1 MARSPLAPLHGAILG
16 LTHPHSGKHVSTLHN
31 LAEVGTISLWENE
44 PGAARDPS
52 IPKSRKVKFV
62 SSDVD
67 AVLSRPEIDFAIVS
81 VRTDQAAALARRVLA
96 AGKHLLAEKPVGLT
110 AAEIRGVMRAAA
122 RAKRQAGV
130 LYTNRAHP
138 VIGEARR
145 LVQAGAIGPLLS
157 HEARLLTTQV
167 RFRDP
172 KSWLFR
178 QSQAGGGILTWLGC
192 HYLDL
197 MHHVSGDEI
206 TSVAACLAQRSGE
219 EIEVEDTAALALQ
232 FRSGA
237 VGTFHAGY
245 ALAHSGSGYLN
256 SGGYDSYLAC
266 NGHAGRVVWPN
277 MSVPRLHIESPGQ
290 PAVREK
296 RFRLR
301 SSTSYGGVRGEIFVR
316 QFLAAVRGAADVP
329 ASLADALR
337 TAEVLEAAHRSAR
350 TGRLTPVV
358 STRV

>member
-1 MARSPLAPLHGAILG
+1 MPRPASAPLHGAVLG

-31 LAEVGTISLWENE
+31 LPEIGGIHLWENA

-52 IPKSRKVKFV
+52 IPPSGKIALVTSNL
-62 SSDVD
+62 DELL
-67 AVLSRPEIDFAIVS
+67 ARPELDFAIVS

-96 AGKHLLAEKPVGLT
+96 AGKHLLAEKPVGMNP
-110 AAEIRGVMRAAA
+110 AEIRGVMRAAT
-122 RAKRQAGV
+122 RSGLQAGV
-130 LYTNRAHP
+130 FYTNRAHP

-145 LVQAGAIGPLLS
+145 LVQAGAIGPFLS

-172 KSWLFR
+172 QSWLFR
-178 QSQAGGGILTWLGC
+178 RRQAGGGILTWLGC

-197 MHHVSGDEI
+197 LYHVSGDAI
-206 TSVAACLAQRSGE
+206 TAVHACLARRSGE
-219 EIEVEDTAALALQ
+219 AIDVEDTAALALR
-232 FRSGA
+232 FGSGA

-266 NGHAGRVVWPN
+266 NGQAGRVVWPN
-277 MSVPRLHIESPGQ
+277 MSLPRLHIESPGR

-301 SSTSYGGVRGEIFVR
+301 SSSSYGGVRGEIFVR
-316 QFLAAVRGAADVP
+316 QFLAAVRGTAEVP

-337 TAEVLEAAHRSAR
+337 VAEVLAAAHRSAR
-350 TGRLTPVV
+350 TGRMTEVVPVD
-358 STRV
+358 